1 MPESMPTRAP
11 DGAQADRLAELHAQ
25 CRADYEQ
32 AAANRAAAAG
42 AARDQLALARA
53 HAAEGGGR
61 R

>member
-1 MPESMPTRAP
+1 MTDHFVRPAHAATS
-11 DGAQADRLAELHAQ
+11 AEERVAALHAQ
-25 CRADYEQ
+25 CRADF
-32 AAANRAAAAG
+32 AG